1 MAVRFLQEDSALTCL
16 VVLFCYY
23 YGGSGDGGD
32 GGDDGDCAVLTNF
45 YGGWLN
51 EELKIVL
58 ADRDQQDGIDWLV
71 NYVFP

>member
-1 MAVRFLQEDSALTCL
+1 MVVVVMVVMVVMMVIVLYLQISTVA
-16 VVLFCYY
+16 
-23 YGGSGDGGD
+23 
-32 GGDDGDCAVLTNF
+32 
-45 YGGWLN
+45 GWLN